1 MEQNKVL
8 LTQEGF
14 DKYQEEL
21 DYLLT
26 VARPQV
32 TKEIGEAAA
41 LGDKSENADYD
52 AARAKQGEIEARIK
66 ELQYAIN
73 HAEIIKVDAK
83 SKNIVTVGSTVELLS
98 LDENVTDKYTIVG
111 TAEADPI
118 NGKISNECLLAQAV
132 LNHKVGDEVVVKV
145 NEPYTVKIV
154 KIN

>member
-1 MEQNKVL
+1 MEQEKVL

-14 DKYQEEL
+14 DKYKQEL
-21 DYLLT
+21 DYLIN

-52 AARAKQGEIEARIK
+52 AARAKQGEIEARIQ

-73 HAEIIKVDAK
+73 HAEIISSSK
-83 SKNIVTVGSTVELLS
+83 SKHLVMVGSTVEIEA
-98 LDENVTDKYTIVG
+98 LDDNSRDTFIIVG

-118 NGKISNECLLAQAV
+118 NGKISNECALAQAIIGA
-132 LNHKVGDEVVVKV
+132 KVGEEVLVKV
-145 NEPYTVKIV
+145 NEPYYVRIISIK
-154 KIN
+154 